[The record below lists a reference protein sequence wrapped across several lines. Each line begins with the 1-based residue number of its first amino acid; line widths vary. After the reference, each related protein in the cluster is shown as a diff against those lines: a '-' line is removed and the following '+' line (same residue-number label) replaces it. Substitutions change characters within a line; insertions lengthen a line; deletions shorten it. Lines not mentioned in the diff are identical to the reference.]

1 MVDQA
6 VRSLSYLEHSASSAR
21 VLNLLHIHRRRKGEA
36 DYRANPFFKNPVLN
50 RAIILKHRLRR
61 DERELF
67 SDGRRTATKI
77 ILPIDGKDLK
87 VGARSVFV
95 GQANYDLILEGVF
108 GPIWSDQPA
117 DRELLEIIDD
127 LPSLDPF
134 LLREQL
140 RRHDRNPARCYF
152 EISNADIARM
162 HKFVEQQIQ
171 QLVDLSSGGASKGAD
186 DRSGSRL
193 ASKILSDSVD
203 AETEPLRLT
212 LRLEKQ
218 EYKEG
223 VFCWK
228 GFLYY
233 KWMLEETLPSVSE
246 VAVAIA
252 QAKPRGPSDA
262 ESRAALEKT
271 REALQRSIMTTLD
284 AASVSLQ
291 HYDAAFESLIGGNPK
306 AFRDFLLNAPSMFC
320 DLGERLGAITHI
332 ASFWKFRFPKGQLAP
347 TITAVELMD
356 IFSDF
361 ENSLSFPEAGPR
373 VRPNAEQMA
382 SSLAERFKGGG
393 GARRQGA

>member
-1 MVDQA
+1 MSDQA
-6 VRSLSYLEHSASSAR
+6 VRSLSYLENSASSAR
-21 VLNLLHIHRRRKGEA
+21 VLNLLHIHRRRNGEQ
-36 DYRANPFFKNPVLN
+36 DYRENPFFKNQVLN
-50 RAIILKHRLRR
+50 RSIILKHRLRR

-87 VGARSVFV
+87 TGGRSIFV
-95 GQANYDLILEGVF
+95 GQANYDSILEGVF
-108 GPIWSDQPA
+108 GQTWRDDPA
-117 DRELLEIIDD
+117 DRDLLAIIDA

-140 RRHDRNPARCYF
+140 RRHKRNPARCYF
-152 EISNADIARM
+152 EISDADIARM
-162 HKFVEQQIQ
+162 HRFVEQQIQ
-171 QLVDLSSGGASKGAD
+171 QLVDLSGGGQSKGQS

-218 EYKEG
+218 EYKEE

-233 KWMLEETLPSVSE
+233 KWILEETLPNVSE

-252 QAKPRGPSDA
+252 QAKPRGPIDA
-262 ESRAALEKT
+262 ESRAYMEKT

-284 AASVSLQ
+284 TASLSLQ
-291 HYDAAFESLIGGNPK
+291 RYDAAFASLIGGNPT
-306 AFRDFLLNAPSMFC
+306 AFRDFLLSAPSMFC
-320 DLGERLGAITHI
+320 DLGERLGAVTHI
-332 ASFWKFRFPKGQLAP
+332 ASFWKFRFPKGQPPMISA
-347 TITAVELMD
+347 IEMMD
-356 IFSDF
+356 MFSDF
-361 ENSLSFPEAGPR
+361 EASLAFPEAGPA
-373 VRPNAEQMA
+373 VRPDALQMA
-382 SSLAERFKGGG
+382 ASLAERVHGSG
-393 GARRQGA
+393 GARRSVA